1 MKYNGVMKPKI
12 AVLLRINDGKY
23 TVNPDYVS
31 ALIQAGAIPVMVAPQ
46 AFEDLQ
52 ALFTSIDGL
61 LIPGGNDIDPKQYG
75 QRNRS
80 SHGISPE
87 IDRLDL
93 DAIHIAKASDLPI
106 FGICRGLQ
114 VLNVALGGSLIQ
126 DIPTSIETQLDHNY
140 SFHHRTPL
148 NGHIVQID
156 PTSQLSIL
164 LGSRIEVN
172 SYHHQAIQ
180 ELAPGLRVTAKAD
193 DGVIEAIEGDRL
205 FAVQW
210 HPERMTS
217 MVPFQSLFDYFVN
230 QCRK

>member
-1 MKYNGVMKPKI
+1 MKYNGYMKPKI
-12 AVLLRINDGKY
+12 AVLLRINDGKF

-46 AFEDLQ
+46 AYEDLKV
-52 ALFTSIDGL
+52 LFTSIDGL

-75 QRNRS
+75 QSNTASR
-80 SHGISPE
+80 GILPE
-87 IDRLDL
+87 IDKLDL
-93 DAIHIAKASDLPI
+93 DAIQIAQASDLPI

-126 DIPTSIETQLDHNY
+126 DIPTSVKTQLNHNF
-140 SFHHRTPL
+140 SWKHEAPL
-148 NGHIVQID
+148 NGHLVQID
-156 PTSQLSIL
+156 PASDLFTL
-164 LGSRIEVN
+164 LGSQIEVN

-180 ELAPGLRVTAKAD
+180 ELAPGLRITAKAD

-217 MVPFQSLFDYFVN
+217 LVPFQSLFDYFVN